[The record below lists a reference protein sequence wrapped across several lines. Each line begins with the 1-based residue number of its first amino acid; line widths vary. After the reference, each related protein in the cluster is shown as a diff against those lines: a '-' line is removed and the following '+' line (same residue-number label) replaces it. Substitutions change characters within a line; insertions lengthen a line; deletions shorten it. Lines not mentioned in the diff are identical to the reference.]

1 MIRRSLPAVFA
12 LMFAAP
18 LLAAPAGQQ
27 TLFNFVRPADVVQ
40 VATQDA
46 SLPQSNAEQTAEGEV
61 LRRVT
66 FNPAARPTL
75 RLTPQTG
82 AWDWSQSGVMSLRIQ
97 SAMNWAV
104 TLNVSIQSND
114 GKTLVS
120 RVDLPAGP
128 AQTLLVPLQPSSPLS
143 QGMKAGPPMPINFE
157 GQRVLLASSAGELD
171 RSQVV
176 SVTLSMDQPKVAQ
189 SILLERFGV
198 QDGEAVTKAA
208 YGVLVDAYG
217 QSTRAKWPEKV
228 SSDEQLKSAAA
239 KEQQQLKTWLAEREK
254 QSLDKFGGWTKGLA
268 FKASG
273 FFRTEKRDGRWY
285 LVTPEGHPFYSLGVN
300 TVTPSGNQTYVA
312 GREWMF
318 ESLPQP
324 DEPLAG
330 HYGEGDNRGGNGA
343 DQGRAYNAGRW
354 YDFYGANL
362 QRLYG
367 EPCAPGSDAK
377 AGIAEAAKADAGE
390 ATADKAAAPSADP
403 VATESAAG
411 VAEAAKTGAVEASV
425 ENAAEQTSAEPCKV
439 VFDEKRWA
447 SHTLDRL
454 QAWGFNTLGN
464 WSSPVFG
471 NADRVPYTLPL
482 SIVGDYA
489 SISTGTDWWGGM
501 PDPFDPR
508 FAMATERAVAIA
520 ARDHRD
526 DPWLI
531 GYFADNELAWAGP
544 GDDPKARY
552 ALAYGTLKMTT
563 DVPAKRAFLKQLRDK
578 YRNQA
583 GLSKAWGIDL
593 PAWELMEDP
602 GFVPPQ
608 PSAEYPEIEADFKYF
623 QKVFADTYFKTVSD
637 SLKWHA
643 PNQLLL
649 GGRFAVSTPE
659 AVESCAQYCDVLSF
673 NMYTLQP
680 QDGYDFARLSS
691 LDKPV
696 LITEFN
702 FGSTDRGPFWGG
714 VTQLAK
720 EEDRGPAYANF
731 LKQAMSEPSIV
742 GVHWFQYLDQPVT
755 GRLLD
760 GENGHFGLVGITD
773 LPFQGFVDT
782 VRKSNLQ
789 TVDQLGKAAEKAR
802 AEAEKAAGNH
812 EGEGG
817 KQGAADKGA
826 EQGAGHAGGHSANG
840 H

>member
-12 LMFAAP
+12 V
-18 LLAAPAGQQ
+18 LLATPVWAASAGQQ

-46 SLPQSNAEQTAEGEV
+46 SLPQSNAEQTPEGEV

-66 FNPAARPTL
+66 FNPAAQPTL

-82 AWDWSQSGVMSLRIQ
+82 AWDWSQSGMMSLRIQ

-104 TLNVSIQSND
+104 TVYVKIQSNN
-114 GKTLVS
+114 GQTLVS

-128 AQTLLVPLQPSSPLS
+128 AQTLLVPLQPSTPLNL
-143 QGMKAGPPMPINFE
+143 GMKAGPPMPMTID
-157 GQRVLLASSAGELD
+157 GQRVLLASSTGELD

-176 SVTLSMDQPKVAQ
+176 SVSLSMDQPKAAQ

-198 QDGEAVTKAA
+198 QDGEAVIQAA
-208 YGVLVDAYG
+208 YGALVDTYG
-217 QSTRAKWPEKV
+217 QSTRARWPEKI
-228 SSDEQLKSAAA
+228 SSDEQLKSALA
-239 KEQQQLKTWLAEREK
+239 KDQQQIGTWLAERQK
-254 QSLDKFGGWTKGLA
+254 AALDKFGGWTKGPT
-268 FKASG
+268 FHASG
-273 FFRTEKRDGRWY
+273 FFRTEKREGRWY

-300 TVTPSGNQTYVA
+300 TVAPDVNQTYVA

-318 ESLPQP
+318 ESLPKP
-324 DEPLAG
+324 DEPLAS
-330 HYGEGDNRGGNGA
+330 HYGEGNNQGGNGV
-343 DQGRAYNAGRW
+343 DQGRGYNAGRW

-367 EPCAPGSDAK
+367 NPCAPASDTK
-377 AGIAEAAKADAGE
+377 AGVAEAAKADAVQASTE
-390 ATADKAAAPSADP
+390 KAVEQPVVPSAS
-403 VATESAAG
+403 ESG
-411 VAEAAKTGAVEASV
+411 VAEAARTGAEDASRAKSV
-425 ENAAEQTSAEPCKV
+425 EPCTAV
-439 VFDEKRWA
+439 IDQKRWA
-447 SHTLDRL
+447 SDTLDRL
-454 QAWGFNTLGN
+454 RAWGFNTLGN
-464 WSSPVFG
+464 WSAPVLG

-489 SISTGTDWWGGM
+489 SISTGADWWGGM

-552 ALAYGTLKMTT
+552 ALAYGTLKLTT

-583 GLSKAWGIDL
+583 GLSKAWGIEL

-602 GFVPPQ
+602 GFEPPL
-608 PSAEYPEIEADFKYF
+608 PSAEHPEIENDFKYF
-623 QKVFADTYFKTVSD
+623 QKVFAETYFKTISD

-659 AVESCAQYCDVLSF
+659 AVASCAKYCDVLSF

-680 QDGYDFARLSS
+680 QDGYDFASLRS

-702 FGSTDRGPFWGG
+702 FGSADRGPFWGG
-714 VTQLAK
+714 VTQLSR
-720 EEDRGPAYANF
+720 EEDRGPAYAHF
-731 LKQAMSEPSIV
+731 LKQALSEPSIV

-773 LPFQGFVDT
+773 IPFQGFVDS
-782 VRKSNLQ
+782 VRKANLAA
-789 TVDQLGKAAEKAR
+789 VDQLGK
-802 AEAEKAAGNH
+802 EAEKLKSEADKASH
-812 EGEGG
+812 DAEGG
-817 KQGAADKGA
+817 RQGEAK
-826 EQGAGHAGGHSANG
+826 GAGHAGGHSGNG

>member
-12 LMFAAP
+12 LLFAAP
-18 LLAAPAGQQ
+18 VWAAPTGQQ
-27 TLFNFVRPADVVQ
+27 TLFNFVRPAAVVQ

-61 LRRVT
+61 LRRII
-66 FNPAARPTL
+66 FNPTRRPSLTL
-75 RLTPQTG
+75 APQSG
-82 AWDWSQSGVMSLRIQ
+82 AWDWSQSGMMSLRIQ
-97 SAMNWAV
+97 SAMNWALTLYV
-104 TLNVSIQSND
+104 TIQSND

-128 AQTLLVPLQPSSPLS
+128 AQTLLVPLVANTPLS
-143 QGMKAGPPMPINFE
+143 QGMKAAPPMPMTVD
-157 GQRVLLASSAGELD
+157 GQRILLASSEGQLD

-176 SVTLSMDQPKVAQ
+176 SVTLSLDSPKAAQ

-198 QDGEAVTKAA
+198 QDGEGVVKAV
-208 YGVLVDAYG
+208 YGSLVDGYG
-217 QSTRAKWPEKV
+217 QSTRSRWPEKIT
-228 SSDEQLKSAAA
+228 SDDQLKAADA
-239 KEQQQLKTWLAEREK
+239 KEQQQLKAWLGEREK
-254 QSLDKFGGWTKGLA
+254 TSLDKFGGWDKGPS

-273 FFRTEKRDGRWY
+273 FFRTEKRDGRWF
-285 LVTPEGHPFYSLGVN
+285 LVTPQGHPFYSLGVN
-300 TVTPSGNQTYVA
+300 TVAPDNSQTYVA

-318 ESLPQP
+318 SALPK
-324 DEPLAG
+324 DGEPLAS

-343 DQGRAYNAGRW
+343 DRGRGYNAGRW
-354 YDFYGANL
+354 YDFYRANL
-362 QRLYG
+362 QRTYSA
-367 EPCAPGSDAK
+367 PCAMASEAP
-377 AGIAEAAKADAGE
+377 AEASGTEPKP
-390 ATADKAAAPSADP
+390 AAPETAAVP
-403 VATESAAG
+403 CATP
-411 VAEAAKTGAVEASV
+411 T
-425 ENAAEQTSAEPCKV
+425 
-439 VFDEKRWA
+439 FDERRWV

-454 QAWGFNTLGN
+454 QAWGFNTIGN
-464 WSSPVFG
+464 WSAPALG
-471 NADRVPYTLPL
+471 AADRVPYTLPL

-489 SISTGTDWWGGM
+489 SISTGSDWWGGM

-544 GDDPKARY
+544 GNDPQARY
-552 ALAYGTLKMTT
+552 ALAYGTLRLTT

-593 PAWELMEDP
+593 SAWELMEDP

-608 PSAEYPEIEADFKYF
+608 PSPEHPEIEADFKYF
-623 QKVFADTYFKTVSD
+623 QKVFAETYFKTIAD

-643 PNQLLL
+643 PNHLLL
-649 GGRFAVSTPE
+649 GGRFAVSNPE
-659 AVESCAQYCDVLSF
+659 AVAACAQYCDVLSF
-673 NMYTLQP
+673 NMYTLKP
-680 QDGYDFARLSS
+680 QDGQDFAYLRS

-696 LITEFN
+696 LVTEFN
-702 FGSTDRGPFWGG
+702 FGSRDRGPFWGG
-714 VTQLAK
+714 VTELAR

-731 LKQAMSEPSIV
+731 LKQAVSEPSIV

-773 LPFQGFVDT
+773 VPFQGFVDN

-789 TVDQLGKAAEKAR
+789 AIEQLAKETQKARVQAQQAGAAEHGSE
-802 AEAEKAAGNH
+802 EAGKGH
-812 EGEGG
+812 EG
-817 KQGAADKGA
+817 KGA
-826 EQGAGHAGGHSANG
+826 GEHAGGHSANG

>member
-1 MIRRSLPAVFA
+1 MIRRSLRQSLPAVFA
-12 LMFAAP
+12 LLFASP
-18 LLAAPAGQQ
+18 LLAAPATQQ

-40 VATQDA
+40 VTTQDA
-46 SLPQSNAEQTAEGEV
+46 NLPQSNAEQTAEGEV

-66 FNPAARPTL
+66 FNPVARPTL

-82 AWDWSQSGVMSLRIQ
+82 GWDWSQSGFMSLRVQ
-97 SAMNWAV
+97 NAMNWALTLYV
-104 TLNVSIQSND
+104 TIQSND

-128 AQTLLVPLQPSSPLS
+128 AQTLLVPLQPTSPLS
-143 QGMKAGPPMPINFE
+143 LGMKAGPPMPMTVD
-157 GQRVLLASSAGELD
+157 GQRILLASSAGELD
-171 RSQVV
+171 RGQVV
-176 SVTLSMDQPKVAQ
+176 AVSVSMDQPKVAQ

-198 QDGEAVTKAA
+198 QDAEAVTQTV
-208 YGVLVDAYG
+208 YGALVDAYG

-228 SSDEQLKSAAA
+228 SSDEQLKGAAA
-239 KEQQQLKTWLAEREK
+239 KEQQQLKTWLVEREK
-254 QSLDKFGGWTKGLA
+254 SSLDKFGGWTNGPA

-300 TVTPSGNQTYVA
+300 TVTPDVNQTYIA

-318 ESLPQP
+318 QSLPKAG
-324 DEPLAG
+324 EPLAS
-330 HYGEGDNRGGNGA
+330 HFGEGDTRGGNGV
-343 DQGRAYNAGRW
+343 DQGRGFNVGRW

-367 EPCAPGSDAK
+367 DPCALGSDTK
-377 AGIAEAAKADAGE
+377 AGVAAAAKADAAE
-390 ATADKAAAPSADP
+390 ATAEKAAEPPVVPSTA
-403 VATESAAG
+403 ESGIAG
-411 VAEAAKTGAVEASV
+411 AAKTDAADATVA
-425 ENAAEQTSAEPCKV
+425 NAAEQKTAEPCKAT
-439 VFDEKRWA
+439 FDEKRWA
-447 SHTLDRL
+447 GHTLDRL
-454 QAWGFNTLGN
+454 QAWGFNTIGN
-464 WSSPVFG
+464 WSAPALG

-531 GYFADNELAWAGP
+531 GFYADNELAWAGP

-578 YRNQA
+578 YRNQE

-602 GFVPPQ
+602 GFEPPL
-608 PSAEYPEIEADFKYF
+608 PSADHPEIEADFKYF
-623 QKVFADTYFKTVSD
+623 QKVFADTYFKTISD

-643 PNQLLL
+643 PNQMLL
-649 GGRFAVSTPE
+649 GGRFAISTPE

-673 NMYTLQP
+673 NMYTLKP
-680 QDGYDFARLSS
+680 QDGYDFAQLNS

-731 LKQAMSEPSIV
+731 LKQALSEPSIV

-773 LPFQGFVDT
+773 LPFQGFVDS
-782 VRKSNLQ
+782 VRKSNLAA
-789 TVDQLGKAAEKAR
+789 VDQLGK
-802 AEAEKAAGNH
+802 EAEKAGAEADRQKH
-812 EGEGG
+812 DAEGG
-817 KQGAADKGA
+817 RKAEAGKGPGKA
-826 EQGAGHAGGHSANG
+826 AGGHSGKG

>member
-18 LLAAPAGQQ
+18 VLAAPAGQQ

-40 VATQDA
+40 VSTQDA

-66 FNPAARPTL
+66 FNPVAQPTL

-104 TLNVSIQSND
+104 TLYVKIQSND
-114 GKTLVS
+114 GKTLIS

-128 AQTLLVPLQPSSPLS
+128 AQTLLVPLQPSSPLGM
-143 QGMKAGPPMPINFE
+143 GMKAGPPMPMTFD

-176 SVTLSMDQPKVAQ
+176 SVTLSMEQPKVAQ

-198 QDGEAVTKAA
+198 QNAEAVTQSA
-208 YGVLVDAYG
+208 YGGLVDAYG
-217 QSTRAKWPEKV
+217 QSTRTKWPEKV
-228 SSDEQLKSAAA
+228 SSDEQLKSVAA
-239 KEQQQLKTWLAEREK
+239 KEQQQLKTWLAERQK
-254 QSLDKFGGWTKGLA
+254 GSLDKYGGWTQGPA

-273 FFRTEKRDGRWY
+273 FFRSEKRDGRWY

-300 TVTPSGNQTYVA
+300 TVSPNVNQTYVA

-318 ESLPQP
+318 ESLPKP
-324 DEPLAG
+324 DDALAT

-343 DQGRAYNAGRW
+343 DKGRGYNSGRW

-367 EPCAPGSDAK
+367 DPCSLGSDTK
-377 AGIAEAAKADAGE
+377 AGVAEAAKADAVQ
-390 ATADKAAAPSADP
+390 ATVEKATEQP
-403 VATESAAG
+403 VAPPSEAKAG
-411 VAEAAKTGAVEASV
+411 VAEAAKTDAVDATVETAAAQTAS
-425 ENAAEQTSAEPCKV
+425 ETCKTV
-439 VFDEKRWA
+439 VDEKKWA
-447 SHTLDRL
+447 HHTLDRL
-454 QAWGFNTLGN
+454 QAWGFNTIGN
-464 WSSPVFG
+464 WSAPVFD
-471 NADRVPYTLPL
+471 NLDRVPYTLPL

-531 GYFADNELAWAGP
+531 GYYADNELAWAGP

-583 GLSKAWGIDL
+583 GLSKAWGIEL

-602 GFVPPQ
+602 GFVPPL

-623 QKVFADTYFKTVSD
+623 QKVFADTYFKTISD

-659 AVESCAQYCDVLSF
+659 AVNSCAQYCDVLSF

-680 QDGYDFARLSS
+680 QDGYDFAILRN

-702 FGSTDRGPFWGG
+702 FGSVDRGPFWGG

-720 EEDRGPAYANF
+720 EEDRGAAYANF
-731 LKQAMSEPSIV
+731 LKQAISEPSIV

-773 LPFQGFVDT
+773 LPFQGFVET

-789 TVDQLGKAAEKAR
+789 AVDGLVKATEKTKAEPEKASQTGD
-802 AEAEKAAGNH
+802 AL
-812 EGEGG
+812 
-817 KQGAADKGA
+817 
-826 EQGAGHAGGHSANG
+826 
-840 H
+840 

>member
-12 LMFAAP
+12 LIFAAP

-27 TLFNFVRPADVVQ
+27 TLFNFVRPADVVK
-40 VATQDA
+40 VVTENTD
-46 SLPQSNAEQTAEGEV
+46 LPQANAEQTPEGEV

-66 FNPAARPTL
+66 FNPVARPTL

-82 AWDWSQSGVMSLRIQ
+82 AWDWSQSGMMSLRLQ

-104 TLNVSIQSND
+104 TVYVQIQSNN
-114 GKTLVS
+114 GQTLTS

-128 AQTLLVPLQPSSPLS
+128 AQTLLVPLVATSPLS
-143 QGMKAGPPMPINFE
+143 QGMKAGPPMPMTVD
-157 GQRVLLASSAGELD
+157 GQRILLASSSGELD

-176 SVTLSMDQPKVAQ
+176 SVSLWMDQPKAAQ
-189 SILLERFGV
+189 SLLLERFGV
-198 QDGEAVTKAA
+198 QDGDAVIQAV
-208 YGVLVDAYG
+208 YGNLVDAYG
-217 QSTRAKWPEKV
+217 QSTRSKWPEKV
-228 SSDEQLKSAAA
+228 SNDEQLKSAAA
-239 KEQQQLKTWLAEREK
+239 KEEQQLKTWLAEREK
-254 QSLDKFGGWTKGLA
+254 SSLDKFGGWNKGPA

-300 TVTPSGNQTYVA
+300 TVSPQVNQTYVA

-318 ESLPQP
+318 ESLPKP
-324 DEPLAG
+324 DEPLAS
-330 HYGEGDNRGGNGA
+330 HFGEGDNRGGNGA
-343 DQGRAYNAGRW
+343 DQGRGYGNGRW

-367 EPCAPGSDAK
+367 EPCKPDSYTK
-377 AGIAEAAKADAGE
+377 AGIAEAAKAGAVE
-390 ATADKAAAPSADP
+390 ETAVKAAEPAPKPNEAK
-403 VATESAAG
+403 AG
-411 VAEAAKTGAVEASV
+411 VAAAAKTDAVATTAEK
-425 ENAAEQTSAEPCKV
+425 AADQPVAAPCKATV
-439 VFDEKRWA
+439 DEQKWA
-447 SHTLDRL
+447 THTLDRL
-454 QAWGFNTLGN
+454 QAWGFNTVGN
-464 WSSPVFG
+464 WS
-471 NADRVPYTLPL
+471 ADSLADAERVPYTLPL
-482 SIVGDYA
+482 SIVGDYT
-489 SISTGTDWWGGM
+489 SISTGSDWWGGM

-531 GYFADNELAWAGP
+531 GYYADNELAWAGP
-544 GDDPKARY
+544 GDDPQSRY

-602 GFVPPQ
+602 GFVPPM
-608 PSAEYPEIEADFKYF
+608 PNPEHPEIENDFKYF
-623 QKVFADTYFKTVSD
+623 QKVFADTYFKTISD

-649 GGRFAVSTPE
+649 GGRFATSTPE
-659 AVESCAQYCDVLSF
+659 AVASCAQYCDVLSF
-673 NMYTLQP
+673 NMYTLKP
-680 QDGYDFARLSS
+680 QDGYDFAALRA

-702 FGSTDRGPFWGG
+702 FGSSDRGPFWGG
-714 VTQLAK
+714 VTQLPR

-731 LKQAMSEPSIV
+731 LKQALSEPAIV

-773 LPFQGFVDT
+773 LPYQGFVEA

-789 TVDQLGKAAEKAR
+789 AVDQLGK
-802 AEAEKAAGNH
+802 EAEKAAAAAGH
-812 EGEGG
+812 EAEGG
-817 KQGAADKGA
+817 RKGEA
-826 EQGAGHAGGHSANG
+826 GKGPGAGHAGGHSGNG

>member
-12 LMFAAP
+12 LLFTAPVWAAP
-18 LLAAPAGQQ
+18 TGQQ
-27 TLFNFVRPADVVQ
+27 TLFNFVRPAAVVQ

-61 LRRVT
+61 LRRII
-66 FNPAARPTL
+66 FNPASRPSLT
-75 RLTPQTG
+75 LTPQSG
-82 AWDWSQSGVMSLRIQ
+82 AWDWSQSGMMSLRIQ
-97 SAMNWAV
+97 SAMNWALTLYV
-104 TLNVSIQSND
+104 TIQSND

-128 AQTLLVPLQPSSPLS
+128 AQTLLVPLVANTPLS
-143 QGMKAGPPMPINFE
+143 QGMKAAPPMPMTVD
-157 GQRVLLASSAGELD
+157 GQRILLASSEGQLD

-176 SVTLSMDQPKVAQ
+176 SVTLSLDSPKAAQ

-198 QDGEAVTKAA
+198 QDGEGVIKAV
-208 YGVLVDAYG
+208 YGSLVDGYG
-217 QSTRAKWPEKV
+217 QSTRSRWPEKIT
-228 SSDEQLKSAAA
+228 SDDQLKAADA
-239 KEQQQLKTWLAEREK
+239 KEQQQLKAWLGEREK
-254 QSLDKFGGWTKGLA
+254 TSLDKFGGWDKGPS

-273 FFRTEKRDGRWY
+273 FFRTEKRDGRWF
-285 LVTPEGHPFYSLGVN
+285 LVTPQGHPFYSLGVN
-300 TVTPSGNQTYVA
+300 TVAPDNSQTYVA

-318 ESLPQP
+318 SALPK
-324 DEPLAG
+324 DGEPLAS

-343 DQGRAYNAGRW
+343 DRGRGYNAGRW
-354 YDFYGANL
+354 YDFYRANL
-362 QRLYG
+362 QRTYSA
-367 EPCAPGSDAK
+367 PCAMASEAP
-377 AGIAEAAKADAGE
+377 AEASSTEPKPAAPE
-390 ATADKAAAPSADP
+390 AAAAPC
-403 VATESAAG
+403 ATP
-411 VAEAAKTGAVEASV
+411 T
-425 ENAAEQTSAEPCKV
+425 
-439 VFDEKRWA
+439 FDERRWV

-454 QAWGFNTLGN
+454 QAWGFNTIGN
-464 WSSPVFG
+464 WSAPALG
-471 NADRVPYTLPL
+471 AADRVPYTLPL

-489 SISTGTDWWGGM
+489 SISTGSDWWGGM

-552 ALAYGTLKMTT
+552 ALAYGTLRLTT

-608 PSAEYPEIEADFKYF
+608 PSPEHPEIEADFKYF
-623 QKVFADTYFKTVSD
+623 QKVFAETYFKTIAD

-643 PNQLLL
+643 PNHLLL
-649 GGRFAVSTPE
+649 GGRFAVSNPE
-659 AVESCAQYCDVLSF
+659 AVAACAQYCDVLSF
-673 NMYTLQP
+673 NMYTLKP
-680 QDGYDFARLSS
+680 QDGQDFAYLRS

-696 LITEFN
+696 LVTEFN
-702 FGSTDRGPFWGG
+702 FGSRDRGPFWGG
-714 VTQLAK
+714 VTELAR

-731 LKQAMSEPSIV
+731 LKQAVSEPSIV
-742 GVHWFQYLDQPVT
+742 GVHWFQYLDQPVP

-773 LPFQGFVDT
+773 VPFQGFVDN

-789 TVDQLGKAAEKAR
+789 AIEQLAKETQKARVQAQQAEAAEHGSE
-802 AEAEKAAGNH
+802 EAGKGH
-812 EGEGG
+812 EG
-817 KQGAADKGA
+817 KGA
-826 EQGAGHAGGHSANG
+826 GEHAGGHSANG

>member
-12 LMFAAP
+12 LLFTAPVWAAP
-18 LLAAPAGQQ
+18 TGQQ
-27 TLFNFVRPADVVQ
+27 TLFNFVRPAAVVQ

-61 LRRVT
+61 LRRII
-66 FNPAARPTL
+66 FNPTSRPSLT
-75 RLTPQTG
+75 LTPQSG
-82 AWDWSQSGVMSLRIQ
+82 AWDWSQSGMMSLRIQ
-97 SAMNWAV
+97 SAMNWALTLYV
-104 TLNVSIQSND
+104 TIQSND

-128 AQTLLVPLQPSSPLS
+128 AQTLLVPLVANTPLS
-143 QGMKAGPPMPINFE
+143 QGMKAAPPMPMTVD
-157 GQRVLLASSAGELD
+157 GQRILLASSEGQLD

-176 SVTLSMDQPKVAQ
+176 SVTLSLDSPKAAQ

-198 QDGEAVTKAA
+198 QDGEGVIKAV
-208 YGVLVDAYG
+208 YGSLVDGYG
-217 QSTRAKWPEKV
+217 QSTRSRWPEKIT
-228 SSDEQLKSAAA
+228 SDDQLKAADA
-239 KEQQQLKTWLAEREK
+239 KEQQQLKAWLGEREK
-254 QSLDKFGGWTKGLA
+254 TSLDKFGGWDKGPS

-273 FFRTEKRDGRWY
+273 FFRTEKRDGRWF
-285 LVTPEGHPFYSLGVN
+285 LVTPQGHPFYSLGVN
-300 TVTPSGNQTYVA
+300 TVAPDNSQTYVA

-318 ESLPQP
+318 SALPK
-324 DEPLAG
+324 DGEPLAS

-343 DQGRAYNAGRW
+343 DRGRGYNAGRW
-354 YDFYGANL
+354 YDFYRANL
-362 QRLYG
+362 QRTYSA
-367 EPCAPGSDAK
+367 PCAMASEAP
-377 AGIAEAAKADAGE
+377 AEASSTEPKPAAPE
-390 ATADKAAAPSADP
+390 AAAVPC
-403 VATESAAG
+403 AAP
-411 VAEAAKTGAVEASV
+411 T
-425 ENAAEQTSAEPCKV
+425 
-439 VFDEKRWA
+439 FDERRWV

-454 QAWGFNTLGN
+454 QAWGFNTIGN
-464 WSSPVFG
+464 WSAPALG
-471 NADRVPYTLPL
+471 AADRVPYTLPL

-489 SISTGTDWWGGM
+489 SISTGSDWWGGM

-552 ALAYGTLKMTT
+552 ALAYGTLRLTT

-608 PSAEYPEIEADFKYF
+608 PSPEHPEIEADFKYF
-623 QKVFADTYFKTVSD
+623 QKVFAETYFKTIAD

-643 PNQLLL
+643 PNHLLL
-649 GGRFAVSTPE
+649 GGRFAVSNPE
-659 AVESCAQYCDVLSF
+659 AVAACAQYCDVLSF
-673 NMYTLQP
+673 NMYTLKP
-680 QDGYDFARLSS
+680 QDGQDFAYLRS

-696 LITEFN
+696 LVTEFN
-702 FGSTDRGPFWGG
+702 FGSRDRGPFWGG
-714 VTQLAK
+714 VTELAR

-731 LKQAMSEPSIV
+731 LKQAVSEPSIV

-773 LPFQGFVDT
+773 VPFQGFVDN

-789 TVDQLGKAAEKAR
+789 AIEQLAKETQKARVQAQQAEAAEHGSE
-802 AEAEKAAGNH
+802 EAGKGH
-812 EGEGG
+812 EG
-817 KQGAADKGA
+817 KGA
-826 EQGAGHAGGHSANG
+826 GEHAGGHSANG

>member
-12 LMFAAP
+12 LIFAAP

-27 TLFNFVRPADVVQ
+27 TLFNFVRPADVVK
-40 VATQDA
+40 VVTENTD
-46 SLPQSNAEQTAEGEV
+46 LPQANAEQTPEGEV

-66 FNPAARPTL
+66 FNPVARPTL

-82 AWDWSQSGVMSLRIQ
+82 AWDWSQSGMMSLRLQ

-104 TLNVSIQSND
+104 TVYVQIQSNN
-114 GKTLVS
+114 GQTLTS

-128 AQTLLVPLQPSSPLS
+128 AQTLLVPLVATSPLS
-143 QGMKAGPPMPINFE
+143 QGMKAGPPMPMTVD
-157 GQRVLLASSAGELD
+157 GQRILLASSSGALD

-176 SVTLSMDQPKVAQ
+176 SVSLWMDQPKAAQ
-189 SILLERFGV
+189 SLLLERFGV
-198 QDGEAVTKAA
+198 QDGDAVTQAV
-208 YGVLVDAYG
+208 YGNLVDAYG
-217 QSTRAKWPEKV
+217 QSTRSKWPEKI
-228 SSDEQLKSAAA
+228 SNDEQLKAAAA

-254 QSLDKFGGWTKGLA
+254 SSLDKFGGWNKGPA

-285 LVTPEGHPFYSLGVN
+285 LVTPEGHPFYSLGIN
-300 TVTPSGNQTYVA
+300 TVSPQVNQTYVA

-318 ESLPQP
+318 ESLPKP
-324 DEPLAG
+324 DDPLASHFG
-330 HYGEGDNRGGNGA
+330 DGDNRGGNGA
-343 DQGRAYNAGRW
+343 DQGRGYNAGRW

-367 EPCAPGSDAK
+367 EPCAAQAP
-377 AGIAEAAKADAGE
+377 AEPAAE
-390 ATADKAAAPSADP
+390 PTSAAPCK
-403 VATESAAG
+403 ATVDEQKWAA
-411 VAEAAKTGAVEASV
+411 
-425 ENAAEQTSAEPCKV
+425 
-439 VFDEKRWA
+439 
-447 SHTLDRL
+447 HTLDRL
-454 QAWGFNTLGN
+454 QAWGFNTVGN
-464 WSSPVFG
+464 WS
-471 NADRVPYTLPL
+471 ADSLGDAERVPYTLPL
-482 SIVGDYA
+482 SIVGDYT

-531 GYFADNELAWAGP
+531 GYYADNELAWAGP
-544 GDDPKARY
+544 GDDPQSRY

-578 YRNQA
+578 YRNQE

-602 GFVPPQ
+602 GFVPPM
-608 PSAEYPEIEADFKYF
+608 PNPEHPEIENDFKYF
-623 QKVFADTYFKTVSD
+623 QKVFADTYFKTISD

-649 GGRFAVSTPE
+649 GGRFATSTPE
-659 AVESCAQYCDVLSF
+659 AVASCAQYCDVLSF
-673 NMYTLQP
+673 NMYTLKP
-680 QDGYDFARLSS
+680 QDGYDFAALRA

-702 FGSTDRGPFWGG
+702 FGSADRGPFWGG
-714 VTQLAK
+714 VTQLAR

-731 LKQAMSEPSIV
+731 LKQALNEPSIV
-742 GVHWFQYLDQPVT
+742 GVHWFQYLDQPAT

-773 LPFQGFVDT
+773 LPYQGFVEA

-789 TVDQLGKAAEKAR
+789 ALDQLGK
-802 AEAEKAAGNH
+802 EAEKAAAPAH
-812 EGEGG
+812 EAEGG
-817 KQGAADKGA
+817 RRGEAGKGPA
-826 EQGAGHAGGHSANG
+826 AGHAGGHSGNG

>member
-1 MIRRSLPAVFA
+1 MIRRSLPAVLALLFA
-12 LMFAAP
+12 TP

-40 VATQDA
+40 VATVDA
-46 SLPQSNAEQTAEGEV
+46 SLPQANAEQTAEGEV

-66 FNPAARPTL
+66 FNPAIQPSL

-82 AWDWSQSGVMSLRIQ
+82 AWDWSQSGAMSLRIQ
-97 SAMNWAV
+97 SAMNWAL
-104 TLNVSIQSND
+104 TLYVKIQSND

-120 RVDLPAGP
+120 RIDLPAGP
-128 AQTLLVPLQPSSPLS
+128 AQTLLVPLVASSPLS
-143 QGMKAGPPMPINFE
+143 QGMKAGPPMPMTFE
-157 GQRVLLASSAGELD
+157 GQRVLLASSEGELD

-176 SVTLSMDQPKVAQ
+176 SVTLSMDQPKAAQ

-198 QDGEAVTKAA
+198 QDGEAVIKAA
-208 YGVLVDAYG
+208 YGGLVDAYG

-228 SSDEQLKSAAA
+228 ASDEQLKAAAA
-239 KEQQQLKTWLAEREK
+239 KEQQQLKTWLAERERS
-254 QSLDKFGGWTKGLA
+254 SLDTFGGWSNGPA

-285 LVTPEGHPFYSLGVN
+285 LVTPQGHPFYSLGVN
-300 TVTPSGNQTYVA
+300 AVTADDSQTYIA

-318 ESLPQP
+318 STLPNVG
-324 DEPLAG
+324 EPLAG
-330 HYGEGDNRGGNGA
+330 YYGEGDNRSGNGA
-343 DQGRAYNAGRW
+343 DRGRAYNAGRW

-362 QRLYG
+362 QRIYG
-367 EPCAPGSDAK
+367 VPCTPGSETK
-377 AGIAEAAKADAGE
+377 AGVADAAKADAQQAQAGQGTE
-390 ATADKAAAPSADP
+390 PPAAAPCP
-403 VATESAAG
+403 VAALD
-411 VAEAAKTGAVEASV
+411 
-425 ENAAEQTSAEPCKV
+425 Q
-439 VFDEKRWA
+439 KRWA
-447 SHTLDRL
+447 SHALDRL
-454 QAWGFNTLGN
+454 QAWGFNTIGN
-464 WSSPVFG
+464 WSAPALG
-471 NADRVPYTLPL
+471 LNDRVPYTLPL

-520 ARDHRD
+520 TRDHRD

-552 ALAYGTLKMTT
+552 ALAYGTLRMTT

-578 YRNQA
+578 YRNQE
-583 GLSKAWGIDL
+583 GLSKAWGINL
-593 PAWELMEDP
+593 TAWELMEDP
-602 GFVPPQ
+602 GFEPPL
-608 PSAEYPEIEADFKYF
+608 PSPEHPEIEADFKYF
-623 QKVFADTYFKTVSD
+623 QKVFADTYFKTISD

-643 PNQLLL
+643 PNHLLL
-649 GGRFAVSTPE
+649 GGRFAISTPE
-659 AVESCAQYCDVLSF
+659 AVASCAQYCDVLSF
-673 NMYTLQP
+673 NMYTLKP
-680 QDGYDFARLSS
+680 QDGYDFARLNT
-691 LDKPV
+691 LDKPI

-702 FGSTDRGPFWGG
+702 FGSRDRGPFWGG
-714 VTQLAK
+714 VTELVR
-720 EEDRGPAYANF
+720 EEDRGPAYAQF
-731 LKQAMSEPSIV
+731 LKQALSEPSIV

-773 LPFQGFVDT
+773 VPFQGFVDS

-789 TVDQLGKAAEKAR
+789 ALDQLGK
-802 AEAEKAAGNH
+802 EAEKVKAEADKAAGHAADGGKPGH
-812 EGEGG
+812 EG
-817 KQGAADKGA
+817 KGA
-826 EQGAGHAGGHSANG
+826 EQGGGHAGGHSANG

>member
-12 LMFAAP
+12 LIFATP

-27 TLFNFVRPADVVQ
+27 TLFNFVRPADVVK
-40 VATQDA
+40 VVTENTD
-46 SLPQSNAEQTAEGEV
+46 LPQANAEQTPEGEV

-66 FNPAARPTL
+66 FNPVARPTL

-82 AWDWSQSGVMSLRIQ
+82 AWDWSQSDMMSLRLQ

-104 TLNVSIQSND
+104 TVYVQIQSNN
-114 GKTLVS
+114 GQTLTS

-128 AQTLLVPLQPSSPLS
+128 AQTLLVPLVATSPLS
-143 QGMKAGPPMPINFE
+143 QGMKAGPPMPLTVD
-157 GQRVLLASSAGELD
+157 GQRILLASSGGEID

-176 SVTLSMDQPKVAQ
+176 SVSLWMDQPKAAQ
-189 SILLERFGV
+189 SLLLERFGV
-198 QDGEAVTKAA
+198 QDGDAVTRAV
-208 YGVLVDAYG
+208 YGNLVDAYG
-217 QSTRAKWPEKV
+217 QSTRSKWPEKV

-239 KEQQQLKTWLAEREK
+239 KEEQQLKTWLAEREK
-254 QSLDKFGGWTKGLA
+254 SSLDKFGGWSKGPA

-273 FFRTEKRDGRWY
+273 FFRTEKRVGRWY

-300 TVTPSGNQTYVA
+300 TVSPQVNQTYVA

-318 ESLPQP
+318 ESLPKP
-324 DEPLAG
+324 DEPLAS
-330 HYGEGDNRGGNGA
+330 HFGEGDNRGGNGA
-343 DQGRAYNAGRW
+343 DQGRGYNAGRW
-354 YDFYGANL
+354 YDFYAANL

-367 EPCAPGSDAK
+367 EPCAA
-377 AGIAEAAKADAGE
+377 
-390 ATADKAAAPSADP
+390 
-403 VATESAAG
+403 
-411 VAEAAKTGAVEASV
+411 
-425 ENAAEQTSAEPCKV
+425 QTKAEPTAEPTAATPCKATV
-439 VFDEKRWA
+439 DEQKWTT
-447 SHTLDRL
+447 HTLDRL
-454 QAWGFNTLGN
+454 QAWGFNTVGN
-464 WSSPVFG
+464 WS
-471 NADRVPYTLPL
+471 ADSLGDAERVPYTLPL
-482 SIVGDYA
+482 SIVGDYT

-531 GYFADNELAWAGP
+531 GYYADNELAWAGL
-544 GDDPKARY
+544 GTDPQSRY

-602 GFVPPQ
+602 GFVPPL
-608 PSAEYPEIEADFKYF
+608 PNPEHPEIENDFKYF
-623 QKVFADTYFKTVSD
+623 QKVFADTYFKTISD

-649 GGRFAVSTPE
+649 GGRFATSTPE
-659 AVESCAQYCDVLSF
+659 AVASCAQYCDVLSF
-673 NMYTLQP
+673 NMYTLKP
-680 QDGYDFARLSS
+680 QDGYDFAALRA

-702 FGSTDRGPFWGG
+702 VGSADRGPFWGG
-714 VTQLAK
+714 VTPLAK
-720 EEDRGPAYANF
+720 EEDRGPEYTNF
-731 LKQAMSEPSIV
+731 LKQALSEPSIV

-773 LPFQGFVDT
+773 LPYQGFVDA

-789 TVDQLGKAAEKAR
+789 ALDQLGK
-802 AEAEKAAGNH
+802 EAEKASKH
-812 EGEGG
+812 EAEGG
-817 KQGAADKGA
+817 RKGEAGKGA
-826 EQGAGHAGGHSANG
+826 GAGHAGGHSGNG

>member
-12 LMFAAP
+12 LIFAAP
-18 LLAAPAGQQ
+18 LMAAPAGQQ
-27 TLFNFVRPADVVQ
+27 TLFNFVRPADVVK
-40 VATQDA
+40 VVTENTD
-46 SLPQSNAEQTAEGEV
+46 LPQANAEQTPEGEV

-66 FNPAARPTL
+66 FNPVARPTL

-82 AWDWSQSGVMSLRIQ
+82 AWDWSQSGMMSLRLQ

-104 TLNVSIQSND
+104 TVYVQIQSNN
-114 GKTLVS
+114 GQTLTS

-128 AQTLLVPLQPSSPLS
+128 AQTLLVPLVATSPLS
-143 QGMKAGPPMPINFE
+143 QGMKAGPPMPMTVD
-157 GQRVLLASSAGELD
+157 GQRILLASSSGELD

-176 SVTLSMDQPKVAQ
+176 SVSLWMDQPKAAQ
-189 SILLERFGV
+189 SLLLERFGV
-198 QDGEAVTKAA
+198 QDGDAVTQAV
-208 YGVLVDAYG
+208 YGNLVDAYG
-217 QSTRAKWPEKV
+217 QSTRSKWPEKI
-228 SSDEQLKSAAA
+228 SNDEQLKSAAA

-254 QSLDKFGGWTKGLA
+254 SSLDKFGGWNKGPA

-300 TVTPSGNQTYVA
+300 TVSPQVNQTYVA

-318 ESLPQP
+318 ESLPKA
-324 DEPLAG
+324 DEPLAS
-330 HYGEGDNRGGNGA
+330 HFGEGDNRGGNGA
-343 DQGRAYNAGRW
+343 DQGRGYGNGRW

-367 EPCAPGSDAK
+367 EPCAAPAH
-377 AGIAEAAKADAGE
+377 AEPP
-390 ATADKAAAPSADP
+390 AAPCK
-403 VATESAAG
+403 AT
-411 VAEAAKTGAVEASV
+411 VDQQK
-425 ENAAEQTSAEPCKV
+425 
-439 VFDEKRWA
+439 WA
-447 SHTLDRL
+447 THTLDRL
-454 QAWGFNTLGN
+454 QAWGFNTVGN
-464 WSSPVFG
+464 WS
-471 NADRVPYTLPL
+471 ADALADAERVPYTLPL
-482 SIVGDYA
+482 SIVGDYT
-489 SISTGTDWWGGM
+489 SISTGSDWWGGM

-531 GYFADNELAWAGP
+531 GYYADNELAWAGP
-544 GDDPKARY
+544 GDDPQSRY

-602 GFVPPQ
+602 GFVPPM
-608 PSAEYPEIEADFKYF
+608 PNPEHPEIENDFKYF
-623 QKVFADTYFKTVSD
+623 QKVFADTYFKTISD

-649 GGRFAVSTPE
+649 GGRFATSTPE
-659 AVESCAQYCDVLSF
+659 AVASCAQYCDVLSF
-673 NMYTLQP
+673 NLYTLKP
-680 QDGYDFARLSS
+680 QDGYDFAALRA

-702 FGSTDRGPFWGG
+702 FGSSDRGPFWGG

-731 LKQAMSEPSIV
+731 LKQALSEPSIV

-773 LPFQGFVDT
+773 LPYQGFVEA

-789 TVDQLGKAAEKAR
+789 AIDQLGK
-802 AEAEKAAGNH
+802 EAEKAAAVAGH
-812 EGEGG
+812 EAEGG
-817 KQGAADKGA
+817 RKAEAGKGPGA
-826 EQGAGHAGGHSANG
+826 EHAGGHSGNG

>member
-1 MIRRSLPAVFA
+1 MIHRSLRRSLPAVFA

-66 FNPAARPTL
+66 FNPVAQPTL

-104 TLNVSIQSND
+104 TLYVKIQSND

-128 AQTLLVPLQPSSPLS
+128 AQTLLVPLIASSPLS

-208 YGVLVDAYG
+208 YGGLVDAYG

-254 QSLDKFGGWTKGLA
+254 QSLDKFGGWTKGPA

-300 TVTPSGNQTYVA
+300 SVNPSVNQTYVA

-318 ESLPQP
+318 ESLPKT
-324 DEPLAG
+324 DEPLASY
-330 HYGEGDNRGGNGA
+330 YGEGDNRGGNGA

-367 EPCAPGSDAK
+367 KPCVQGSDTK
-377 AGIAEAAKADAGE
+377 
-390 ATADKAAAPSADP
+390 
-403 VATESAAG
+403 AG
-411 VAEAAKTGAVEASV
+411 VAEAAKAGAVEASV
-425 ENAAEQTSAEPCKV
+425 EKAAEQTTAEPCKV
-439 VFDEKRWA
+439 VFDEQRWA

-454 QAWGFNTLGN
+454 QAWGFNTIGN
-464 WSSPVFG
+464 WSAPVFG

-680 QDGYDFARLSS
+680 QDGYDFARLRN

-702 FGSTDRGPFWGG
+702 FGSADRGPFWGG

-782 VRKSNLQ
+782 VRKSNVQ
-789 TVDQLGKAAEKAR
+789 TVDQLGKEAEKAK
-802 AEAEKAAGNH
+802 AEAEKASHDA
-812 EGEGG
+812 EGG
-817 KQGAADKGA
+817 RNVEAGKGPG
-826 EQGAGHAGGHSANG
+826 EGAGHAGGHSANG

>member
-12 LMFAAP
+12 LLFTAPVWAAP
-18 LLAAPAGQQ
+18 TGQQ
-27 TLFNFVRPADVVQ
+27 TLFNFVRPAAVVQ

-61 LRRVT
+61 LRRII
-66 FNPAARPTL
+66 FNPTRRPSLTL
-75 RLTPQTG
+75 APQSG
-82 AWDWSQSGVMSLRIQ
+82 AWDWSQSGMMSLRIQ
-97 SAMNWAV
+97 SAMNWALTLYV
-104 TLNVSIQSND
+104 TIQSND

-128 AQTLLVPLQPSSPLS
+128 AQTLLVPLVANTPLS
-143 QGMKAGPPMPINFE
+143 QGMKAAPPMPMTVD
-157 GQRVLLASSAGELD
+157 GQRILLASSEGQLD

-176 SVTLSMDQPKVAQ
+176 SVTLSLDSPKAAQ

-198 QDGEAVTKAA
+198 QNGEGVVKAV
-208 YGVLVDAYG
+208 YGSLVDGYG
-217 QSTRAKWPEKV
+217 QSTRSRWPEKIT
-228 SSDEQLKSAAA
+228 SDDQLKAADA
-239 KEQQQLKTWLAEREK
+239 KEQQQLKAWLGEREK
-254 QSLDKFGGWTKGLA
+254 TSLDKFGGWDKGPS

-273 FFRTEKRDGRWY
+273 FFRTEKRDGRWF
-285 LVTPEGHPFYSLGVN
+285 LVTPQGHPFYSLGVN
-300 TVTPSGNQTYVA
+300 TVAPDNSQTYVA

-318 ESLPQP
+318 SALPK
-324 DEPLAG
+324 DGEPLAS

-343 DQGRAYNAGRW
+343 DRGRGYNAGRW
-354 YDFYGANL
+354 YDFYRANL
-362 QRLYG
+362 QRTYSA
-367 EPCAPGSDAK
+367 PCAMASEAP
-377 AGIAEAAKADAGE
+377 AEASGTEPKPAAPE
-390 ATADKAAAPSADP
+390 AAAVPC
-403 VATESAAG
+403 ATP
-411 VAEAAKTGAVEASV
+411 T
-425 ENAAEQTSAEPCKV
+425 
-439 VFDEKRWA
+439 FDERRWV

-454 QAWGFNTLGN
+454 QAWGFNTIGN
-464 WSSPVFG
+464 WSAPALG
-471 NADRVPYTLPL
+471 AADRVPYTLPL

-489 SISTGTDWWGGM
+489 SISTGSDWWGGM

-552 ALAYGTLKMTT
+552 ALAYGTLRLTT

-608 PSAEYPEIEADFKYF
+608 PSPEHPEIEADFKYF
-623 QKVFADTYFKTVSD
+623 QKVFAETYFKTIAD

-643 PNQLLL
+643 PNHLLL
-649 GGRFAVSTPE
+649 GGRFAVSNPE
-659 AVESCAQYCDVLSF
+659 AVAACAQYCDVLSF
-673 NMYTLQP
+673 NMYTLKP
-680 QDGYDFARLSS
+680 QDGQDFAYLRS

-696 LITEFN
+696 LVTEFN
-702 FGSTDRGPFWGG
+702 FGSRDRGPFWGG
-714 VTQLAK
+714 VTELAR

-731 LKQAMSEPSIV
+731 LKQAVSEPSIV

-773 LPFQGFVDT
+773 VPFQGFVDN

-789 TVDQLGKAAEKAR
+789 AIEQLAKETQKARVQAQQAEAAEHGSE
-802 AEAEKAAGNH
+802 EAGKGH
-812 EGEGG
+812 EG
-817 KQGAADKGA
+817 KGA
-826 EQGAGHAGGHSANG
+826 GEHAGGHSANG

>member
-12 LMFAAP
+12 LIFAAP

-27 TLFNFVRPADVVQ
+27 TLFNFVRPADVVK
-40 VATQDA
+40 VVTENTD
-46 SLPQSNAEQTAEGEV
+46 LPQANAEQTAEGEV

-66 FNPAARPTL
+66 FNPVARPTL

-82 AWDWSQSGVMSLRIQ
+82 AWDWSQSGMMSLRLQ

-104 TLNVSIQSND
+104 TVYVQIQSNN
-114 GKTLVS
+114 GQTLTS

-128 AQTLLVPLQPSSPLS
+128 AQTLLVPLVATSPLS
-143 QGMKAGPPMPINFE
+143 QGMKAGPPMPMTVD
-157 GQRVLLASSAGELD
+157 GQRILLASSSGELD

-176 SVTLSMDQPKVAQ
+176 SVSLWMDQPKAAQ
-189 SILLERFGV
+189 SLLLERFGV
-198 QDGEAVTKAA
+198 QDGEAVTRAV
-208 YGVLVDAYG
+208 YGNLVDAYG
-217 QSTRAKWPEKV
+217 QSTRNKWPEKI

-239 KEQQQLKTWLAEREK
+239 KEEQQLKTWLAEREK
-254 QSLDKFGGWTKGLA
+254 SSLDKFGGWSKGPA

-300 TVTPSGNQTYVA
+300 TVSPEVNQTYVA

-318 ESLPQP
+318 ESLPKA
-324 DEPLAG
+324 DEPLAS
-330 HYGEGDNRGGNGA
+330 HFGEGDNRGGNGA
-343 DQGRAYNAGRW
+343 DQGRGYNAGRW
-354 YDFYGANL
+354 YDFYAANL

-367 EPCAPGSDAK
+367 EPCAAQAK
-377 AGIAEAAKADAGE
+377 
-390 ATADKAAAPSADP
+390 TAAAAEP
-403 VATESAAG
+403 TSAA
-411 VAEAAKTGAVEASV
+411 
-425 ENAAEQTSAEPCKV
+425 PCKATV
-439 VFDEKRWA
+439 DEQKWA
-447 SHTLDRL
+447 THTLDRL
-454 QAWGFNTLGN
+454 QAWGFNTVGN
-464 WSSPVFG
+464 WS
-471 NADRVPYTLPL
+471 ADSLSDAARVPYTLPL

-489 SISTGTDWWGGM
+489 SISTGNDWWGGM

-531 GYFADNELAWAGP
+531 GYYADNELAWAGP
-544 GDDPKARY
+544 GDDPKSRY
-552 ALAYGTLKMTT
+552 ALAYGTLKLTT

-578 YRNQA
+578 YRNQE
-583 GLSKAWGIDL
+583 GLSKAWGIEL

-602 GFVPPQ
+602 GFVPPV
-608 PSAEYPEIEADFKYF
+608 PNPEHPEIENDFKYF
-623 QKVFADTYFKTVSD
+623 QKVFADTYFKTISD

-649 GGRFAVSTPE
+649 GGRFATSTPE
-659 AVESCAQYCDVLSF
+659 AVASCAQYCDVLSF
-673 NMYTLQP
+673 NMYTLKP
-680 QDGYDFARLSS
+680 QDGYDFAALRA

-702 FGSTDRGPFWGG
+702 FGSSDRGPFWGG
-714 VTQLAK
+714 VTQLAR

-731 LKQAMSEPSIV
+731 LKQALSEPSIV

-760 GENGHFGLVGITD
+760 GENGHFGLVGVTD
-773 LPFQGFVDT
+773 LPYQGFVEA

-789 TVDQLGKAAEKAR
+789 ALDQLGK
-802 AEAEKAAGNH
+802 EAEKAAAAAGH
-812 EGEGG
+812 EAEGG
-817 KQGAADKGA
+817 RKGEA
-826 EQGAGHAGGHSANG
+826 GKGPGAGHAGGHSGNG

>member
-12 LMFAAP
+12 LLFATP

-40 VATQDA
+40 VATVDA
-46 SLPQSNAEQTAEGEV
+46 SLPQANAEQTAEGEV

-66 FNPAARPTL
+66 FNPAIQPSL

-82 AWDWSQSGVMSLRIQ
+82 AWDWSQSGAMSLRIQ
-97 SAMNWAV
+97 SAMNWAL
-104 TLNVSIQSND
+104 TLYVKIQSND

-120 RVDLPAGP
+120 RIDLPAGP
-128 AQTLLVPLQPSSPLS
+128 AQTLLVPLVASSPLS
-143 QGMKAGPPMPINFE
+143 QGMKAGPPMPMTFE
-157 GQRVLLASSAGELD
+157 GQRVLLASSEGELD

-176 SVTLSMDQPKVAQ
+176 SVTLSMDQPKAAQ

-198 QDGEAVTKAA
+198 QDGEAVVKAA
-208 YGVLVDAYG
+208 YGGLVDAYG

-228 SSDEQLKSAAA
+228 ASDEQLKAAAA
-239 KEQQQLKTWLAEREK
+239 KEQQQLKTWLAERERS
-254 QSLDKFGGWTKGLA
+254 SLDTFGGWSNGPA

-300 TVTPSGNQTYVA
+300 AVAADDSQTYIA

-318 ESLPQP
+318 STLPNIG
-324 DEPLAG
+324 EPLAG
-330 HYGEGDNRGGNGA
+330 YYGEGDNRGGNGA
-343 DQGRAYNAGRW
+343 DRGRAYNAGRW

-362 QRLYG
+362 QRTYG
-367 EPCAPGSDAK
+367 VPCTPGSETQ
-377 AGIAEAAKADAGE
+377 AGVADAAKADAQE
-390 ATADKAAAPSADP
+390 AQAEQGSEPPAAAPCP
-403 VATESAAG
+403 AA
-411 VAEAAKTGAVEASV
+411 ALD
-425 ENAAEQTSAEPCKV
+425 Q
-439 VFDEKRWA
+439 KRWA

-454 QAWGFNTLGN
+454 QAWGFNTIGN
-464 WSSPVFG
+464 WSAPALG
-471 NADRVPYTLPL
+471 LNDRVPYTLPL

-552 ALAYGTLKMTT
+552 ALAYGTLRMTT

-578 YRNQA
+578 YRNQE
-583 GLSKAWGIDL
+583 GLSKAWGINL
-593 PAWELMEDP
+593 TAWELMEDP
-602 GFVPPQ
+602 GFEPPL
-608 PSAEYPEIEADFKYF
+608 PSPEHPEIEADFKYF
-623 QKVFADTYFKTVSD
+623 QKVFADTYFKTISD

-643 PNQLLL
+643 PNHLLL
-649 GGRFAVSTPE
+649 GGRFAISTPE
-659 AVESCAQYCDVLSF
+659 AVASCAQYCDVLSF
-673 NMYTLQP
+673 NMYTLKP
-680 QDGYDFARLSS
+680 QDGYDFARLNT

-702 FGSTDRGPFWGG
+702 FGSRDRGPFWGG
-714 VTQLAK
+714 VTELVR
-720 EEDRGPAYANF
+720 EEDRGPAYAQF
-731 LKQAMSEPSIV
+731 LKQALSEPSIV

-773 LPFQGFVDT
+773 VPFQGFVDS

-789 TVDQLGKAAEKAR
+789 ALEKLGK
-802 AEAEKAAGNH
+802 EAEKAKTEADKAAGH
-812 EGEGG
+812 AADGG
-817 KQGAADKGA
+817 KPGHDGKGA
-826 EQGAGHAGGHSANG
+826 GQGGGHAGGHSGNG

>member
-1 MIRRSLPAVFA
+1 MRALLSISYHRFSTGRLSVFRESQVHMIRRSLPAVFA
-12 LMFAAP
+12 LLFTAPVWAAP
-18 LLAAPAGQQ
+18 TGQQ
-27 TLFNFVRPADVVQ
+27 TLFNFVRPAAVVQ

-61 LRRVT
+61 LRRII
-66 FNPAARPTL
+66 FNPTSRPSLT
-75 RLTPQTG
+75 LTPQSG
-82 AWDWSQSGVMSLRIQ
+82 AWDWSQSGMMSLRIQ
-97 SAMNWAV
+97 SAMNWALTLYV
-104 TLNVSIQSND
+104 TIQSND

-128 AQTLLVPLQPSSPLS
+128 AQTLLVPLVANTPLS
-143 QGMKAGPPMPINFE
+143 QGMKAAPPMPMTVD
-157 GQRVLLASSAGELD
+157 GQRILLASSEGQLD

-176 SVTLSMDQPKVAQ
+176 SVTLSLDSPKAAQ

-198 QDGEAVTKAA
+198 QDGEGVIKAV
-208 YGVLVDAYG
+208 YGSLVDGYG
-217 QSTRAKWPEKV
+217 QSTRSRWPEKIT
-228 SSDEQLKSAAA
+228 SDDQLKAADA
-239 KEQQQLKTWLAEREK
+239 KEQQQLKAWLGERK
-254 QSLDKFGGWTKGLA
+254 KTSLDKFGGWDKGPS

-273 FFRTEKRDGRWY
+273 FFRTEKRDGRWF
-285 LVTPEGHPFYSLGVN
+285 LVTPQGHPFYSLGVN
-300 TVTPSGNQTYVA
+300 TVAPDNSQTYVA

-318 ESLPQP
+318 SALPK
-324 DEPLAG
+324 DGEPLAS

-343 DQGRAYNAGRW
+343 DRGRGYNAGRW
-354 YDFYGANL
+354 YDFYRANL
-362 QRLYG
+362 QRTYSA
-367 EPCAPGSDAK
+367 PCAMASEAP
-377 AGIAEAAKADAGE
+377 AEASSTEPKPAAPE
-390 ATADKAAAPSADP
+390 AAAVPC
-403 VATESAAG
+403 AAP
-411 VAEAAKTGAVEASV
+411 T
-425 ENAAEQTSAEPCKV
+425 
-439 VFDEKRWA
+439 FDERRWV

-454 QAWGFNTLGN
+454 QAWGFNTIGN
-464 WSSPVFG
+464 WSAPALG
-471 NADRVPYTLPL
+471 AADRVPYTLPL

-489 SISTGTDWWGGM
+489 SISTGSDWWGGM

-552 ALAYGTLKMTT
+552 ALAYGTLRLTT

-608 PSAEYPEIEADFKYF
+608 PSPEHPEIEADFKYF
-623 QKVFADTYFKTVSD
+623 QKVFAETYFKTIAD

-643 PNQLLL
+643 PNHLLL
-649 GGRFAVSTPE
+649 GGRFAVSNPE
-659 AVESCAQYCDVLSF
+659 AVAACAQYCDVLSF
-673 NMYTLQP
+673 NMYTLKP
-680 QDGYDFARLSS
+680 QDGQDFAYLRS

-696 LITEFN
+696 LVTEFN
-702 FGSTDRGPFWGG
+702 FGSRDRGPFWGG
-714 VTQLAK
+714 VTELAR

-731 LKQAMSEPSIV
+731 LKQAVSEPSIV

-773 LPFQGFVDT
+773 VPFQGFVDN

-789 TVDQLGKAAEKAR
+789 AIEQLAKETQKARVQAQQAEAAEHGSE
-802 AEAEKAAGNH
+802 EAGKGH
-812 EGEGG
+812 EG
-817 KQGAADKGA
+817 KGA
-826 EQGAGHAGGHSANG
+826 GEHAGGHSANG

>member
-12 LMFAAP
+12 LLFAAP
-18 LLAAPAGQQ
+18 VWAAPTGQQ
-27 TLFNFVRPADVVQ
+27 TLFNFVRPAAVVQ

-61 LRRVT
+61 LRRII
-66 FNPAARPTL
+66 FNPTRRPSLTL
-75 RLTPQTG
+75 APQSG
-82 AWDWSQSGVMSLRIQ
+82 AWDWSQSGMMSLRIQ
-97 SAMNWAV
+97 SAMNWALTLYV
-104 TLNVSIQSND
+104 TIQSND

-128 AQTLLVPLQPSSPLS
+128 AQTLLVPLVANTPLS
-143 QGMKAGPPMPINFE
+143 QGMKAAPPMPMTVD
-157 GQRVLLASSAGELD
+157 GQRILLASSEGQLD

-176 SVTLSMDQPKVAQ
+176 SVTLSLDSPKAAQ

-198 QDGEAVTKAA
+198 QDGEGVVKAV
-208 YGVLVDAYG
+208 YGSLVDGYG
-217 QSTRAKWPEKV
+217 QSTRSRWPEKIT
-228 SSDEQLKSAAA
+228 SDDQLKAADA
-239 KEQQQLKTWLAEREK
+239 KEQLQLKAWLGEREK
-254 QSLDKFGGWTKGLA
+254 TSLDKFGGWDKGPS

-273 FFRTEKRDGRWY
+273 FFRTEKRDGRWF
-285 LVTPEGHPFYSLGVN
+285 LVTPQGHPFYSLGVN
-300 TVTPSGNQTYVA
+300 TVAPDNSQTYVA

-318 ESLPQP
+318 SALPK
-324 DEPLAG
+324 DGEPLAS

-343 DQGRAYNAGRW
+343 DRGRGYNAGRW
-354 YDFYGANL
+354 YDFYRANL
-362 QRLYG
+362 QRTYSA
-367 EPCAPGSDAK
+367 PCAMASEAP
-377 AGIAEAAKADAGE
+377 AEASGTEPKP
-390 ATADKAAAPSADP
+390 AAPETAAVP
-403 VATESAAG
+403 CATP
-411 VAEAAKTGAVEASV
+411 T
-425 ENAAEQTSAEPCKV
+425 
-439 VFDEKRWA
+439 FDERRWV

-454 QAWGFNTLGN
+454 QAWGFNTIGN
-464 WSSPVFG
+464 WSALALG
-471 NADRVPYTLPL
+471 AADRVPYTLPL

-489 SISTGTDWWGGM
+489 SISTGSDWWGGM

-544 GDDPKARY
+544 GDDPQARY
-552 ALAYGTLKMTT
+552 ALAYGTLRLTT

-608 PSAEYPEIEADFKYF
+608 PSPEHPEIEADFKYF
-623 QKVFADTYFKTVSD
+623 QKVFAETYFKTIAD

-643 PNQLLL
+643 PNHLLL
-649 GGRFAVSTPE
+649 GGRFAVSNPE
-659 AVESCAQYCDVLSF
+659 AVAACAQYCDVLSF
-673 NMYTLQP
+673 NMYTLKP
-680 QDGYDFARLSS
+680 QDGQDFAYLRS

-696 LITEFN
+696 LVTEFN
-702 FGSTDRGPFWGG
+702 FGSRDRGPFWGG
-714 VTQLAK
+714 VTELAR

-731 LKQAMSEPSIV
+731 LKQAVSEPSIV

-773 LPFQGFVDT
+773 VPFQGFVDN

-789 TVDQLGKAAEKAR
+789 AIEQLAKETQKARVQAQQAEAAEHGSE
-802 AEAEKAAGNH
+802 EAGKGH
-812 EGEGG
+812 EG
-817 KQGAADKGA
+817 KGA
-826 EQGAGHAGGHSANG
+826 GEHAGGHSANG